1 MDNKIRGKCDIKQI
15 LINLADKNVV
25 NFEGLDIYTSG
36 LPPILSM
43 PVSAFITA
51 VILHI
56 VLTFVLSACLSFS
69 ITARTVE
76 ILVRHSTKWCQQCCG
91 AYAGRSSA

>member
-15 LINLADKNVV
+15 LINLADKNV
-25 NFEGLDIYTSG
+25 NFEGLDIYTSW
-36 LPPILSM
+36 LTPILSM

-56 VLTFVLSACLSFS
+56 VLTFVLS
-69 ITARTVE
+69 
-76 ILVRHSTKWCQQCCG
+76 
-91 AYAGRSSA
+91 